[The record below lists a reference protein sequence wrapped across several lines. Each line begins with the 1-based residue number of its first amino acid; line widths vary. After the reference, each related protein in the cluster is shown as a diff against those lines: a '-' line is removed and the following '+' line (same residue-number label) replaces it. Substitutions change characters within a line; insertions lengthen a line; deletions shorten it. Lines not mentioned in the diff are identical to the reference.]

1 MELTRNKN
9 RSIQMVPWS
18 VDTSFFYI
26 SQLIDT
32 FETMFAV
39 NGLKFRTLSHSF
51 LKLNLDNQDWNS
63 QNVCQN
69 S

>member
-9 RSIQMVPWS
+9 RSIQMVLWS

-32 FETMFAV
+32 FETTFAV

-51 LKLNLDNQDWNS
+51 LK
-63 QNVCQN
+63 
-69 S
+69 